1 MKINQYYDVPI
12 EREFDCRQCGTHIV
26 VTNSKDKRVVFCS
39 SVCEKKYW
47 RWKSKQDALHK
58 KRGREKNLG
67 LRNYG
72 PKEMAILMWRW
83 KKEAEID

>member
-67 LRNYG
+67 LRKAN
-72 PKEMAILMWRW
+72 KMHST
-83 KKEAEID
+83 KKEDVKKT